1 MFAHLQPSTGHG
13 VQLVS
18 IPSVS
23 CARMGETCGKEP
35 MQPSR
40 SPFLKWA
47 GGKRW
52 LVGERVHNF
61 PARYERYIEP
71 FLGSGAVFFALQ
83 PKSAILADT
92 NRQLVETY
100 IAIQQD
106 WRKLVSLLRKHH
118 RMHTKAHYYA
128 VRRSMPRTMHVR
140 AARLLYL
147 NRTCWN
153 GLFRVNK
160 RGQFNVPIGTK
171 KNVLL
176 KTDDFEYVHKLLRNV
191 ILECSD
197 FEPIID
203 SARKGDLVFVD
214 PPYTVK
220 HNHNGFTKY
229 NEKLFSWQDQVRLR
243 DCLIRAKER
252 GALIVATNA
261 NNRSVRKLYLQGFK
275 VRSVQRLSVIAADSR
290 RRGKSTELLIKS

>member
-1 MFAHLQPSTGHG
+1 
-13 VQLVS
+13 
-18 IPSVS
+18 
-23 CARMGETCGKEP
+23 
-35 MQPSR
+35 
-40 SPFLKWA
+40 
-47 GGKRW
+47 
-52 LVGERVHNF
+52 
-61 PARYERYIEP
+61 
-71 FLGSGAVFFALQ
+71 
-83 PKSAILADT
+83 
-92 NRQLVETY
+92 
-100 IAIQQD
+100 
-106 WRKLVSLLRKHH
+106 
-118 RMHTKAHYYA
+118 MHA
-128 VRRSMPRTMHVR
+128 R

-176 KTDDFEYVHKLLRNV
+176 ETDDFEYVHKLLRNA

-275 VRSVQRLSVIAADSR
+275 VRSVQRSSVIAADSR
-290 RRGKSTELLIKS
+290 RRGKSTELLINS